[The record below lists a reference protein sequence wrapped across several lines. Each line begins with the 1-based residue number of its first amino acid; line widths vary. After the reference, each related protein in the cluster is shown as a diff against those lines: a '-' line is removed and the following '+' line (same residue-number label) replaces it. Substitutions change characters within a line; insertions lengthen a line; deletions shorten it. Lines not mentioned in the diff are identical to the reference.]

1 MPENRLA
8 LESSP
13 YLRQH
18 AQNPVE
24 WYPWGDEALGKART
38 QEKAV
43 LLSIG
48 YSACHWCHVMERE
61 SFENEAIAAIMNE
74 HFINIKVDR
83 EERPDVDEVYMTAV
97 QAMTGSGG
105 WPMTVFLTP
114 DLKPFYGGT
123 YFPPEDRYGRPG
135 FPKIL
140 RAVAEY
146 FKENRQGVDE
156 KAGELMCAIEDSA
169 KILQPGTDVG
179 EDLLDTAYAQI
190 AKSYDGDYGGFGS
203 APKFP
208 ASMSLAFLL
217 RYYRRRGQGH
227 ALAMVENT
235 LRRMARGGMY
245 DQLGGGFHRYSVDER
260 WLVPHFEKMLYD
272 NGLLCWVYLETFQ
285 VTGDAF
291 YADIA
296 RDILDYSLR
305 EMMRSE
311 GGFYSTQDADSE
323 GEEGLFFSWL
333 PEEVEALVGEEDAA
347 HLMRYYGI
355 VPQGNFE
362 HGRSLLHVQEDIGF
376 VARQGQIGEAD
387 LRRIIQE
394 GREKLLAARQLRVAP
409 ARDDKIVVAWNGFMI
424 SAMARAYQVL
434 GDERYLHAAEKAADF
449 ICGEMRDRS
458 GLLHT
463 YKDGVAR
470 IAAFQ
475 DDYAALSNGLLDLYE
490 AKFDTLRLHQAVE
503 IGEGMVARFWDDE
516 DGGFFY
522 AGEHAKDLIVRS
534 KNPFDN
540 ATPAGNS
547 LAALVSLRLGAMLNS
562 PAWRERGRETLMLFA
577 PLMRRAPAGSAQML
591 CALDYYM
598 EKPHEVA
605 LMGTREQ
612 VAPFYA
618 ELHAMYCPN
627 KVVAAGVG
635 EDAKQVPMLADK
647 DRESGGRAYVCR
659 DFVCSAP
666 LQTPATLASHLQ
678 SQIV

>member
-1 MPENRLA
+1 MLENRLA

-18 AQNPVE
+18 AHNPVE
-24 WYPWGDEALGKART
+24 WYPWGDEALEKARD
-38 QEKAV
+38 QERV
-43 LLSIG
+43 ILLSIG

-83 EERPDVDEVYMTAV
+83 EERPDIDEVYMTAV

-123 YFPPEDRYGRPG
+123 YYPPEDRYGRPG
-135 FPKIL
+135 FPKVL

-146 FKENRQGVDE
+146 FRENRQGVNE
-156 KAGELMCAIEDSA
+156 KAGELMRALQDSA
-169 KILQPGTDVG
+169 HLLKPGADVG
-179 EDLLDTAYAQI
+179 EDLLDTAYGQI
-190 AKSYDGDYGGFGS
+190 AKTYDADYGGFGA

-217 RYYRRRGQGH
+217 RYYRRRGEKH
-227 ALAMVENT
+227 ALVMVENT
-235 LRRMARGGMY
+235 LRRMARGGIY

-260 WLVPHFEKMLYD
+260 WSVPHFEKMLYD
-272 NGLLCWVYLETFQ
+272 NSLLCWVYLEALQT
-285 VTGDAF
+285 TGDDF
-291 YADIA
+291 YAGVA

-305 EMMRSE
+305 EMTRPE
-311 GGFYSTQDADSE
+311 GGFYSTQDADSQ
-323 GEEGLFFSWL
+323 GEEGVFFSWL
-333 PEEVEALVGEEDAA
+333 PEEIETLLGEEDAA
-347 HLMRYYGI
+347 HFMRYYG
-355 VPQGNFE
+355 VEAQGNFE
-362 HGRSLLHVQEDIGF
+362 HGRSLLHVEEDLDF
-376 VARQGQIGEAD
+376 VARQGQIDVAD
-387 LRRIIQE
+387 LERIVQE
-394 GREKLLAARQLRVAP
+394 GREKLFVARQLRVAP

-434 GDERYLHAAEKAADF
+434 GDERYLRAAEQAADF
-449 ICGEMRDRS
+449 ILGEMRDGSR
-458 GLLHT
+458 LLHT
-463 YKDGVAR
+463 SKDGVAR

-490 AKFDTLRLHQAVE
+490 ATFDAERLQQATQIAE
-503 IGEGMVARFWDDE
+503 EMVAHFWDDE

-547 LAALVSLRLGAMLNS
+547 LAALVALRLGAMLDS
-562 PAWRERGRETLMLFA
+562 PVWRERGAETIRLFA

-591 CALDYYM
+591 CALDYYL
-598 EKPHEVA
+598 EQPHEIA
-605 LMGTREQ
+605 LVGTREQ

-618 ELHAMYCPN
+618 ELHALYCPN
-627 KVVAAGVG
+627 KVVAAGDG
-635 EDAKQVPMLADK
+635 EDAKVPMLADK
-647 DRESGGRAYVCR
+647 DGENGVRAYVCR
-659 DFVCSAP
+659 DSACSPP
-666 LQTPATLASHLQ
+666 LLEPTALVEYLQ
-678 SQIV
+678 LSRA